1 MVIAEECRMKYLQY
15 IVKTKHIFKTRQFN
29 MLCYQYHFVE
39 IIPQS
44 YRFTCTQSSRW
55 IGVGQ
60 TVHGQPTVHQ
70 EFQVFTRAAVR

>member
-1 MVIAEECRMKYLQY
+1 
-15 IVKTKHIFKTRQFN
+15 
-29 MLCYQYHFVE
+29 MLCYHFVE